1 MMNIEFSDRLKKLPP
16 YLFVEIDK
24 AKRAARAQGRDIID
38 LGIGDPDTPTP
49 DFIIEAMNKATKD
62 PANHRY
68 ALDNGLLDLRK
79 AIAEWMNARFNVTL
93 DTEKEIH
100 PLIGSK
106 DGIAHLPLALIN
118 PGDVVLVPDPRYPPY
133 YSGSIFAGAKVKILP
148 LEEKNGFLPDLK
160 AISARGGS
168 AFGGKKAKLIFVC
181 YPNNPT
187 ASVASR
193 DFYRRLVD
201 ICLNEEIIIASD
213 AAYSEI
219 YYDNEKPPSI
229 LEIEG
234 SRDIAIEFHSL
245 SKTYNMTGWRI
256 GWACGNEKLIAALA
270 KVKSNVDSGIFQ
282 AIQVAGIAALQSDQA
297 HPEKMRKVYCQRRD
311 ALIDGLVDLGWQVA
325 KPKATFYIW
334 AKIPKQFKS
343 SMEFAKLL
351 LDKCD
356 VIATPGVGFGEFG
369 EGYIRFAL
377 TVGVSRIKE
386 AVSRIG
392 KLFI

>member
-1 MMNIEFSDRLKKLPP
+1 MNIEFSDRLKKLPP

-49 DFIIEAMNKATKD
+49 DFIIDALAKAAKD

-68 ALDNGLLDLRK
+68 ALDNGILELRK
-79 AIAEWMNARFNVTL
+79 AIADWMNARFSVTL

-106 DGIAHLPLALIN
+106 EGIAHFPLAVVN
-118 PGDVVLVPDPRYPPY
+118 PDDVVLVPDPRYPPY
-133 YSGSIFAGAKVKILP
+133 YSGSIFAGAKVTILP
-148 LEEKNGFLPDLK
+148 LEEKNNFLPDLK
-160 AISARGGS
+160 KVR
-168 AFGGKKAKLIFVC
+168 KAKLIFVC

-187 ASVASR
+187 AACASR
-193 DFYRRLVD
+193 EFYRELVE
-201 ICLNEEIIIASD
+201 ICRKENIIIAAD

-219 YYDNEKPPSI
+219 YFDFKKPPSI

-234 SRDIAIEFHSL
+234 AKDIAIEFHSL

-256 GWACGNEKLIAALA
+256 GWACGNEKLVATLA
-270 KVKSNVDSGIFQ
+270 KIKSNIDSGIFG
-282 AIQVAGIAALQSDQA
+282 AIQAAGIAALKSDQS
-297 HPEKMRKVYCQRRD
+297 HPEKMRLVYQERRD
-311 ALIDGLVDLGWQVA
+311 VLINGLADLGWQVE
-325 KPKATFYIW
+325 KPEATFYIW
-334 AKIPKQFKS
+334 AKIPKGFKS
-343 SMEFAKLL
+343 SMDLAKTL

-356 VIATPGVGFGEFG
+356 VVATPGVGFGEFG

-377 TVGVSRIKE
+377 TVGVVRLKE

-392 KLFI
+392 KLFS